1 MIRVLSCAV
10 GLSMTPPTYLNVI
23 PDNLMNNTPSTK
35 ISIVAANPRSG
46 QAKTGLILVLAFV
59 AAILLMA
66 SVYTVDE
73 AEQAIVVQFGA
84 PVGEPITEPGLH
96 FRVPFIQEIRRFDKR
111 LLSWDGDPNQIPTV
125 EEQFI
130 SVDTT
135 ARWRIV
141 DPLKYLQ
148 SVQNEFGAQ
157 SRLNDILDSVVRDKI
172 ASSSL
177 VDIVRSKDWQ
187 VSKEDLQRAMAAEGD
202 EDILLQKVEAGREEL
217 VRSILETAQKQMPQ
231 YGIELVDIRIKRINY
246 VEMVQ
251 QQVFERM
258 IAERQR
264 IAEQFRSEGQGRSAE
279 IDGETDRLLLEI
291 KSGAERDADVI
302 RGMADAEAT
311 KIYNDAYGADP
322 EFYAYYRTL
331 ESYSKSLGRGTTMV
345 LGADSD
351 YFKYF
356 QSSLVRPMSAI
367 RSPGELVAPVN
378 ESAATQS
385 AEPASES
392 ADEVGPQ

>member
-1 MIRVLSCAV
+1 MKRFVHFLASPHPPFQSPKPFINTDSMIPMKSLSKDVAAGLRKRLDLLQPHAV
-10 GLSMTPPTYLNVI
+10 G
-23 PDNLMNNTPSTK
+23 
-35 ISIVAANPRSG
+35 RSG
-46 QAKTGLILVLAFV
+46 QAKAALILLAGLIFL
-59 AAILLMA
+59 ILLFA
-66 SVYTVDE
+66 SIYTVDE

-84 PVGEPITEPGLH
+84 PVGEPVTEPGLH
-96 FRVPFIQEIRRFDKR
+96 FRIPFIQEIRRFDKR

-177 VDIVRSKDWQ
+177 VDIVRSKDWK
-187 VSKEDLQRAMAAEGD
+187 VSQEDLRRAMAAEGD
-202 EDILLQKVEAGREEL
+202 QEILLQKVEAGREEL
-217 VRSILETAQKQMPQ
+217 VQSILETAQKQMPQ

-279 IDGETDRLLLEI
+279 IEGETDRLLLEI
-291 KSGAERDADVI
+291 KSEAERDADVI

-311 KIYNDAYGADP
+311 KIYNEAYGSDP
-322 EFYAYYRTL
+322 EFYAFYRTL

-345 LGADSD
+345 LGGDSE

-356 QSSLVRPMSAI
+356 QSSDNAK
-367 RSPGELVAPVN
+367 
-378 ESAATQS
+378 
-385 AEPASES
+385 
-392 ADEVGPQ
+392 